1 MLLFT
6 DKKTTP
12 AIFKSLSKKF
22 LDKLVFGE
30 VRHTEAELV
39 AKFKVAEF
47 PTLLVV
53 TDIETLTGDK
63 YSGEIKVD

>member
-1 MLLFT
+1 LRDVTKPHVLLFT

-12 AIFKSLSKKF
+12 AILKSLSKKF

-30 VRHTEAELV
+30 VRHTETELV
-39 AKFKVAEF
+39 EKFKVTEF

-53 TDIETLTGDK
+53 TEIEN
-63 YSGEIKVD
+63 Y